1 MRPARFH
8 LAAFV
13 LALPLCSAAHA
24 DGYEVAPIGERGA
37 YMGCMAIDADTG
49 VSFVAVGQS
58 LSVMM
63 SAALLRVNKG
73 DAVDGTWAVDGGKGR
88 PLSVKADGNNT
99 VSADLQAS
107 KEILTLL
114 SNGNQISAAIGATY
128 VDFDL
133 SGSKQALQDLGACM
147 DKNVKS

>member
-1 MRPARFH
+1 MRLASFH
-8 LAAFV
+8 LAALV

-24 DGYEVAPIGERGA
+24 EGYEIAPIGERGA

-88 PLSVKADGNNT
+88 PLSAKADGKNT

-107 KEILTLL
+107 REIVTLL
-114 SNGNQISAAIGATY
+114 SNGNQISAVIGATY

-133 SGSKQALQDLGACM
+133 TRSKQALQDLGACM